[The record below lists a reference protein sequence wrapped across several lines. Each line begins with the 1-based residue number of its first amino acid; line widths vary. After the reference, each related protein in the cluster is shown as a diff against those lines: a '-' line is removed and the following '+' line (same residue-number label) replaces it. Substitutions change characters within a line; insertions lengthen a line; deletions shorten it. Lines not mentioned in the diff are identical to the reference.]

1 MRKSTVPSNSMDH
14 KLDHQPA
21 YQQSQH
27 ENPYVT
33 RQQSRHESGVV
44 TRAILVITLS
54 LTLVGV
60 LRWALNV
67 TNANARQISSNLTRL
82 QDHYDSQGQS
92 MAPRNMDSSSIRPS
106 RDPVIEPE
114 TR

>member
-1 MRKSTVPSNSMDH
+1 MKKSPALSNSLDH
-14 KLDHQPA
+14 KPEHKPDH
-21 YQQSQH
+21 H

-82 QDHYDSQGQS
+82 QGHYDSQDQS
-92 MAPRNMDSSSIRPS
+92 MAPRNTGSLSIRPS

-114 TR
+114 SY